1 MCSRQLFKEQKKK
14 ILECGQ
20 GINQSLERQSLHGTM
35 CSGFCVC
42 EFIFQMKV
50 LDIERLCLL
59 SKVTRMK
66 TEKRQGFRQGSVSSS
81 LYS

>member
-1 MCSRQLFKEQKKK
+1 MCCRQLFKEQKKN
-14 ILECGQ
+14 LECGQ
-20 GINQSLERQSLHGTM
+20 GISQSPEQQSLRGTM
-35 CSGFCVC
+35 CSGFCMC

-50 LDIERLCLL
+50 LDVESPCLL
-59 SKVTRMK
+59 SKVTQMK